1 MNIIFSSDDNYSPY
15 LAISI
20 LSILKTNGKVSF
32 YVLDLGISQLNKD
45 CIVRIVDCY
54 DGKISFIPID
64 NNDFINFPKTID
76 YISFATYARLNLS
89 EYIKDIDKAIYIDVD
104 TLTNGSLDELW
115 NTDIDDYYLAA
126 CQDTFIDIENSEYKN
141 KIGLDCSTYFNAG
154 VLLINFNKWRED
166 SILKNSIDWLLE
178 YKEIIKYQD
187 QDVLNGILKGKVKFI
202 NNRFNFTPSERH
214 LIKKGYKSKTEMPI
228 VIYHYCGETKFWH
241 KSCDHTNSQL
251 GYSLLKEI
259 NNIINTP
266 NSWNNKFEDIS
277 LFSKLN
283 KFNRKIKDKIKYG
296 IY

>member
-1 MNIIFSSDDNYSPY
+1 MQI
-15 LAISI
+15 
-20 LSILKTNGKVSF
+20 
-32 YVLDLGISQLNKD
+32 
-45 CIVRIVDCY
+45 
-54 DGKISFIPID
+54 
-64 NNDFINFPKTID
+64 
-76 YISFATYARLNLS
+76 NLS
-89 EYIKDIDKAIYIDVD
+89 EYIKYIDKAIYIDVD

-115 NTDIDDYYLAA
+115 NTNIDDYYLAA

-296 IY
+296 IYQESHLCT